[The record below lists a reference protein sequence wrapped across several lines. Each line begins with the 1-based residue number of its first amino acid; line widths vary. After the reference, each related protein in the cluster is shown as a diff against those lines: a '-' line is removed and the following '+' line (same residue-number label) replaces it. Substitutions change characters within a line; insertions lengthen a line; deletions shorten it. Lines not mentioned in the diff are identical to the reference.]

1 MSLSALTDENFAS
14 EVLSSR
20 LPVMVDFF
28 ATWCGPCKALTPI
41 VEKLATEFAGKL
53 KVGKLNID
61 EAPQAPSQF
70 GVRAVPT
77 IVFFKD
83 GKAVDTI
90 VGLKRESELRERIN
104 RLVQSAPARPAK

>member
-1 MSLSALTDENFAS
+1 MSLSVITDDNFAT

-41 VEKLATEFAGKL
+41 VEKLATEYQGKL

-77 IVFFKD
+77 IVFFKG
-83 GKAVDTI
+83 GKAVDTV
-90 VGLKRESELRERIN
+90 VGLKKESELRERID
-104 RLVQSAPARPAK
+104 RLIGAPARPGK